1 MRKHNKRVL
10 YTLLLLC
17 VLIIIA
23 YSLYSNSQAEGFA
36 QIVRSNGL
44 IIRLIG
50 GLGNQLFIY
59 AAALLFKKNFDV
71 PIFLIKDTSTNKH
84 SDKDYRF
91 LMDGVSPI
99 EETNEIVS
107 HSERFQF
114 SSSDPYEKYDMNE
127 IPIGDTSYIQIGSHY
142 FQNYEMIKDVIGE
155 VTDSL
160 IPKCKEMYKALKVDS
175 DSSAFIHVRR
185 GDYLTDIGGE
195 RVISPDFY
203 KHGLDRLNSVNHIK
217 TIYIISDDIQWC
229 KQQSWNTSKTIYFF
243 DDPDELKTLYLMS
256 QCWAGAVIS
265 NSTFSLWGALLG
277 AYEKTDMIVYPSN
290 KHFLKDLP
298 QKWVKI

>member
-1 MRKHNKRVL
+1 MRKHDKRVL
-10 YTLLLLC
+10 YTLLLVC

-23 YSLYSNSQAEGFA
+23 CSLYSKSRAEGFG
-36 QIVRSNGL
+36 QTVRINGL

-50 GLGNQLFIY
+50 GLGNQLFVY
-59 AAALLFKKNFDV
+59 AAALLFKKTFDV
-71 PIFLIKDTSTNKH
+71 PIFLIKDATTNRH
-84 SDKDYRF
+84 SEKDYRF
-91 LMDGVSPI
+91 LMNGISPL
-99 EETNEIVS
+99 EETSEIVANS
-107 HSERFQF
+107 RKFRF
-114 SSSDPYEKYDMNE
+114 SSSDPYEKYDINE
-127 IPIGDTSYIQIGSHY
+127 IPVGDTSYIQIESHY

-155 VTDSL
+155 VTDSI
-160 IPKCKEMYKALKVDS
+160 IPRCREMYKALKVDS
-175 DSSAFIHVRR
+175 ESSAFIHVRR

-195 RVISPDFY
+195 RIISSDFY
-203 KHGLDRLNSVNHIK
+203 KQGLDRLNSVSGIK

-265 NSTFSLWGALLG
+265 NSTFSLWGAFLG
-277 AYEKTDMIVYPSN
+277 AYGKTDMIVYPSN

-298 QKWVKI
+298 QKWIKI